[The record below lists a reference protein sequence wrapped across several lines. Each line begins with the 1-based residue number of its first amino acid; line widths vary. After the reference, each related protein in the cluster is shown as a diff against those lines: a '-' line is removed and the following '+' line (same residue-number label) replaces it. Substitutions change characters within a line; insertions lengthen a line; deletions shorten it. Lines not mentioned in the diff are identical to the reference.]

1 MKTLLSRRFLMSE
14 PLTLNLLRNFVRVET
29 SGDDALMGDGRMS
42 ARKLTRVGVA
52 AASGV
57 LLAAL
62 CAVVFAPV
70 AHGQSPAGA
79 AATGTGA
86 ASAQTSA
93 SGKPSANPATQP
105 ATASAQTSTQSS
117 DQAATQASATKSTDA
132 AAQSEPQMQDQS
144 APPAESLGEA
154 ARRARAQKAKTATA
168 KVYSDDSVSTLSG
181 HGVSVV
187 GDGKAG
193 GGSSYSG
200 NSYSGGGGAAQ
211 GSAGSQESYWRGR
224 ANAIRGQMAQC
235 DQKISE
241 IQDEIAKHGAV
252 TVDPMS
258 GAQAGVIFVE
268 DRNAQIQQ
276 VQKQKEGFERQL
288 DELAEEG
295 RKAGADSGWFR

>member
-1 MKTLLSRRFLMSE
+1 MSE
-14 PLTLNLLRNFVRVET
+14 LLKMNMLRNFVRVET
-29 SGDDALMGDGRMS
+29 PGGDAATGDGRWS
-42 ARKLTRVGVA
+42 PRKAARVGVA
-52 AASGV
+52 AASGL

-62 CAVVFAPV
+62 CAVAFAP
-70 AHGQSPAGA
+70 AANGQTAAGA
-79 AATGTGA
+79 AASGTGTA
-86 ASAQTSA
+86 PAQTSA
-93 SGKPSANPATQP
+93 SGKPSANATTRPA
-105 ATASAQTSTQSS
+105 AASAQTSAQAS
-117 DQAATQASATKSTDA
+117 DQTSAAKSTDA

-211 GSAGSQESYWRGR
+211 GSAQGSAGSQEAYWRGR
-224 ANAIRGQMAQC
+224 ANAIRSQMAAC

-288 DELAEEG
+288 EDLTEEG